1 MDNIPPT
8 NPVRVALVQ
17 MTVVGG
23 DIDGNL
29 ARTQERIATAAA
41 LGARIAVLPECLD
54 TGWTFPTARGLA
66 TEVPGGAVCAA
77 LAESARV
84 HGMVVCAGLTER
96 DHDRV
101 YNTAVLLGPDGTL
114 LSRHRKINELAIAHG
129 VYDQGDRLSV
139 VPTPLGTLGTLV
151 CADAVARGGVLLNG
165 LALMGA
171 DIILSPCAWAVA
183 PDHDNTVDP
192 YGTLWRDAY
201 TGIAQEQG
209 CAVVGVSNVGWVV
222 GGAWDG
228 WRCIG
233 CSLAIDT
240 DGTELI
246 QAPYGADADSVH
258 VVEITPK
265 PRGARGSSW
274 G

>member
-1 MDNIPPT
+1 MANNSPDE
-8 NPVRVALVQ
+8 PVRVALVQ

-29 ARTQERIATAAA
+29 ARAHERIAAAAA

-54 TGWTFPTARGLA
+54 SGWTFPTARDLA
-66 TEVPGGAVCAA
+66 TDVPGGALCAL
-77 LAESARV
+77 LAESARE

-96 DHDRV
+96 DSDRV
-101 YNTAVLLGPDGTL
+101 YNTAVLLGPDGRL

-139 VPTPLGTLGTLV
+139 VPTPMGTLGTLV
-151 CADAVARGGVLLNG
+151 CADAVARGGALLNS

-201 TGIAQEQG
+201 TGIAKEQG

-233 CSLAIDT
+233 CSLAVDT
-240 DGTELI
+240 DGRELL
-246 QAPYGADADSVH
+246 QAPYGADADGIH
-258 VVEITPK
+258 L
-265 PRGARGSSW
+265 
-274 G
+274 